1 MYDDLP
7 MSSEALANHCTV
19 HGVLKE
25 RCSAVYSD
33 RFEAHD
39 AEEGLSFVIRGET
52 VHIFAWRTS
61 SEAIL
66 RSLAVQSLEGNLRQV
81 EGKLCYTT
89 PLDGILWIPAP

>member
-7 MSSEALANHCTV
+7 MSSEERTILRA
-19 HGVLKE
+19 LKE

-33 RFEAHD
+33 PFEAHD

-81 EGKLCYTT
+81 EGKLCYTS
-89 PLDGILWIPAP
+89 PLDWLLSAS